1 MSTTQTILKI
11 LYDNKDEFISSNFLI
26 TKTQISRIAIWQHIK
41 KLKDLGYNIES
52 KRGIGYKLTQTP
64 LDLLNAYE
72 IEKLLNNE
80 SIDNIAF
87 FESTTSTMDEA
98 RKILENNKE
107 HSTKTLI
114 VALTQ
119 TQGRGRKSRHWVSFG
134 DNIYASYVYKPQY
147 LSPQDG
153 LIVMFASCI
162 AIVLALREINI
173 EANIKWPNDCI
184 VNGKKISGVLVD
196 IKSDMSL
203 IEELIIGFGVNVNWQ
218 NIPDELNATSVYEI
232 TKKITDRLWFL
243 DKIMYYLGLLIKLI
257 ENGYKKNILKIWKLH
272 EATLNRQVE
281 ILSDNKK
288 IYGIAKDIDEYG
300 FLLVETK
307 NGMEKIITCDHLRF
321 L

>member
-11 LYDNKDEFISSNFLI
+11 LYDNKDRFVSSNFLI

-41 KLKDLGYNIES
+41 KLKGSGYKIEA
-52 KRGIGYKLTQTP
+52 KRGIGYKLTHTP
-64 LDLLNAYE
+64 PDLLNAYE
-72 IEKLLNNE
+72 VEKLSNNKA
-80 SIDNIAF
+80 IDNVVF

-98 RKILENNKE
+98 RKILENKE
-107 HSTKTLI
+107 NPTKTLV
-114 VALTQ
+114 VALAQ
-119 TQGRGRKSRHWVSFG
+119 TQGRGRKNRHWVSYG
-134 DNIYASYVYKPQY
+134 DNIYASYIYKPQY

-153 LIVMFASCI
+153 LVVMFASCV

-173 EANIKWPNDCI
+173 EAKIKWPNDCI
-184 VNGKKISGVLVD
+184 VNEKKISGVLVD

-203 IEELIIGFGVNVNWQ
+203 IEDLIIGFGVNINWQ
-218 NIPDELNATSVYEI
+218 NIPDELNATSVYEF

-243 DKIMYYLGLLIKLI
+243 DRLMYYLGLLIKLI
-257 ENGYKKNILKIWKLH
+257 ENGYKKNILKMWKLH

-281 ILSDNKK
+281 ILSDDKR

-300 FLLVETK
+300 FLLVETE
-307 NGMEKIITCDHLRF
+307 NGIEKIITCDSLRF